1 MTSQVEELRTDMATQ
16 IGEDQKKVRL
26 ANADWTMFIQQGV
39 LVDLHIGRYRA
50 QVSMTLEDL
59 GIQPATQAER
69 DALERTINL
78 GRRFVLPKET
88 VMRAQEI
95 EGRSRQWLLKNAFKT
110 TWGYFIHVSRYQQW
124 RTRQL
129 EIEQEYMD
137 LADEIERTYPQLMG
151 IVTRDY
157 VTLGLQVWDRL
168 LPQRPDKDTVTVDT
182 KRAWVGNFV
191 RRALRSVPSAKE
203 IQRSFSMQYGVK
215 FIPPQAAIAA
225 DRMAA
230 EETIMAARE
239 RARLSAEAAMQAD
252 LQITQAREEVGG
264 IQDFVADVQGQ
275 IRGAIYDSVVS
286 ALETLRDGKEGRM
299 PRGSTVRIKN
309 MVDMVQELVFWDD
322 PDLQSKVSNLAD
334 LCETTAAQRD
344 VDEVERALRE
354 LGAESRLVLLDLER
368 IPQRSG
374 RAMGIPD
381 TEPEL
386 LSMLGKR
393 QQPVLSETGETG
405 DDGLRV
411 SRRQPVYLEG

>member
-168 LPQRPDKDTVTVDT
+168 LPQRPDRDTVTVDT

-252 LQITQAREEVGG
+252 LQITQAREAAGG

-381 TEPEL
+381 TETEL
-386 LSMLGKR
+386 LNMLGR
-393 QQPVLSETGETG
+393 RNQPTLTEATTG